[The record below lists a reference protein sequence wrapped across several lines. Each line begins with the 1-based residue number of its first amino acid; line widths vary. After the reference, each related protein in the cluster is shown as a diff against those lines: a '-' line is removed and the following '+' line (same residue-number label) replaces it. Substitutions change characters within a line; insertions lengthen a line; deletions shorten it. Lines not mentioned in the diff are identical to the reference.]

1 MTVSQNLE
9 YIATHNPLANDES
22 TITTVIDP
30 TVELKSN
37 IDESNEKI
45 DINTAE
51 IENMKC
57 SIKNLEEN
65 QESISD
71 DIGKLDSKMTHSI
84 GNVYSYIRDTH
95 NKIEEERLDDMT
107 YIKSYIIK
115 AVCLSSSIVF
125 VLNIIVSIIIN
136 FFK

>member
-1 MTVSQNLE
+1 MTVSQNLV
-9 YIATHNPLANDES
+9 YDEKS
-22 TITTVIDP
+22 TIPTVIDP
-30 TVELKSN
+30 TVELKNN

-45 DINTAE
+45 DINTTE

-57 SIKNLEEN
+57 GIKKLEEN

-71 DIGKLDSKMTHSI
+71 DIGNLDSKMTHSI

-107 YIKSYIIK
+107 YIKGYIIK
-115 AVCLSSSIVF
+115 AVCLSSSVVF
-125 VLNIIVSIIIN
+125 ILNIIVSIIIN

>member
-9 YIATHNPLANDES
+9 YIATHNPLACDDKS

-30 TVELKSN
+30 TVELKSTT
-37 IDESNEKI
+37 DELKCGIEK
-45 DINTAE
+45 
-51 IENMKC
+51 
-57 SIKNLEEN
+57 LEEN

-84 GNVYSYIRDTH
+84 GNAYSYIRDTH
-95 NKIEEERLDDMT
+95 NKIEEERTDDMN
-107 YIKSYIIK
+107 YLKDYIIK
-115 AVCLSSSIVF
+115 AVCLSSSVVF

>member
-1 MTVSQNLE
+1 MATSENLV
-9 YIATHNPLANDES
+9 YAKSGIP
-22 TITTVIDP
+22 TVIDP

-45 DINTAE
+45 DINTAD
-51 IENMKC
+51 IEDMKC
-57 SIKNLEEN
+57 SIEKLEEKQYSLSDN
-65 QESISD
+65 ISE
-71 DIGKLDSKMTHSI
+71 LDYRTNNNI

-107 YIKSYIIK
+107 YIKGYIIK

-125 VLNIIVSIIIN
+125 VLNIIAIIIIN
-136 FFK
+136 FLNN